1 MKRVTITFADREIE
15 FVDRE
20 VAIRQIKQ
28 FAEEGTFPVY
38 VIYGPEGC
46 GKTALL
52 QQAKVILEEEFGY
65 RVIYVNPLA
74 EEAEKVLQFTSS
86 IEDIVREVFSLF
98 PEPYSRIVDVAINVA
113 SRVLRKLGEVK
124 LAVLMD
130 DIFQAVG
137 LDKAERYVKILL
149 NLIEWPPRK
158 YEKIVVLVTSSE
170 GITKSRVGRHSWA
183 DLFTIWNMSREGF
196 RELYEKLPGEKPDF
210 ESIWKLTGGNPR
222 YLERLYR
229 AKWDVNKVIDYIVRS
244 RGLYRFVAGL
254 DEHEISILRESL
266 ENPDVLFWR
275 IREAPRLIDKLVEL
289 NLIVDVFDRKDYLW
303 FDFPPP
309 ERDPELG
316 IGKYYAWQTPLHKE
330 AIRRALEAVESK
342 RLF

>member
-1 MKRVTITFADREIE
+1 MKRISITFAGQEIE

-20 VAIRQIKQ
+20 VAIRQIRQ
-28 FAEEGTFPVY
+28 FAEEGTYPVY

-46 GKTALL
+46 GKTAFL

-74 EEAEKVLQFTSS
+74 EETEKVLQFTSS

-149 NLIEWPPRK
+149 NLIEWPPRR

-196 RELYEKLPGEKPDF
+196 RELYEKLPGKKPDF
-210 ESIWKLTGGNPR
+210 ESTWKLTGGNPR

-229 AKWDVNKVIDYIVRS
+229 VKWNVDYIVNSIIQRS
-244 RGLYRFVAGL
+244 GITRTFVQRWKK
-254 DEHEISILRESL
+254 HL
-266 ENPDVLFWR
+266 EEAINDPDYLWYGPEEVEELAK
-275 IREAPRLIDKLVEL
+275 ELIEK
-289 NLIVDVFDRKDYLW
+289 NLIVFNIPPRKQYLW
-303 FDFPPP
+303 IDTPPP
-309 ERDPELG
+309 EKDLE
-316 IGKYYAWQTPLHKE
+316 IGVGKHVAWQTPLHRE
-330 AIRRALEAVESK
+330 AIRRMLDLV
-342 RLF
+342 